1 MPQCLSQRVMD
12 NEKRIQEALDALR
25 KGQYSS
31 VRAAATAYG
40 LSHTTLN
47 RRTNGGKSI
56 AESREGQQ
64 NLSIAEEKALLR
76 WITQMTAAGHPV
88 RHGYIREM
96 AHHILISRQRDST
109 TSGPSFHPYIGDTW
123 VQRFLHR
130 NPQLATVIS
139 CTIEAA
145 RLREMMK
152 EAIEKWFDQYREAVA
167 EHQILD
173 ENKYN
178 MDETGNSIGT
188 IKGAHVVIN
197 KTLQT
202 KYQAHPGRQ
211 EWVTVTECISAD
223 GQSIVPLIIFK
234 GKNVLSSWVPKEA
247 LERGFHFAC
256 SPLGY
261 TNNELSVYWLK
272 YVFEP
277 ATREKAAG
285 KPRLLLCDGHESHI
299 SSEFAFFCIE
309 HNIYLHLLLPHSSHL
324 LQPLDVGV
332 FGPLKKAISARLDRL
347 LRVGITRLERR
358 EWVERYIEA
367 RDISITENNIRGGWR
382 GSGLVPLNR
391 TRVTHSLPAVI
402 MRPTTPPAPSNQ
414 DSIFDTVI
422 NTGTSPDTTVLRS
435 TNALIRQKTCEN
447 ALNTPARRYVLH
459 LTEMTEGLLADKK
472 ILQRQLDEANAVL
485 GA

>member
-1 MPQCLSQRVMD
+1 MPQRLSQRVMD
-12 NEKRIQEALDALR
+12 NEKRIQEALDGLR

-31 VRAAATAYG
+31 VRAAAKAHDV
-40 LSHTTLN
+40 SHATLN

-96 AHHILISRQRDST
+96 AHHILISRYHDST
-109 TSGPSFHPYIGDTW
+109 TSGPSFLPYIGDTW

-145 RLREMMK
+145 RLKETTK
-152 EAIEKWFDQYREAVA
+152 EAIEKWFDQYREAIA

-178 MDETGNSIGT
+178 MDETGNSIGA
-188 IKGAHVVIN
+188 IKGAHVVID

-223 GQSIVPLIIFK
+223 GQSIAPFIIFK

-247 LERGFHFAC
+247 LERNFHFAC

-261 TNNELSVYWLK
+261 TNNKLSLYWLK
-272 YVFEP
+272 EVFEP
-277 ATREKAAG
+277 ETREKAAE
-285 KPRLLLCDGHESHI
+285 KPRLLLCDGQESHI
-299 SSEFAFFCIE
+299 SSEFTFF
-309 HNIYLHLLLPHSSHL
+309 LH
-324 LQPLDVGV
+324 
-332 FGPLKKAISARLDRL
+332 
-347 LRVGITRLERR
+347 
-358 EWVERYIEA
+358 
-367 RDISITENNIRGGWR
+367 
-382 GSGLVPLNR
+382 
-391 TRVTHSLPAVI
+391 
-402 MRPTTPPAPSNQ
+402 
-414 DSIFDTVI
+414 
-422 NTGTSPDTTVLRS
+422 
-435 TNALIRQKTCEN
+435 
-447 ALNTPARRYVLH
+447 
-459 LTEMTEGLLADKK
+459 
-472 ILQRQLDEANAVL
+472 
-485 GA
+485 